1 MFKVEILEFC
11 LYAHASRTEITK
23 QFHDH
28 LVEGF
33 FEHKQYVEDKFGQ
46 TVRFFLQFLKF
57 FSDFAAPSAIC
68 NGLSCTTS
76 EFSLGVFN

>member
-1 MFKVEILEFC
+1 MHPYQFCLVAISLFSFKVEILEFC

-33 FEHKQYVEDKFGQ
+33 YEHKQYVEDKFGQ
-46 TVRFFLQFLKF
+46 TVRSML
-57 FSDFAAPSAIC
+57 
-68 NGLSCTTS
+68 
-76 EFSLGVFN
+76 